1 MKMMKI
7 KKARVY
13 NSPKLSELLAEIT
26 PLEMEKTK
34 VKMQIS
40 ARIEELMEQKGWN
53 KSELAEKVGKHPSEI
68 TKWMSGTQ
76 NFTME
81 VLTEIAFTL
90 GVDVSVFFDKKHF
103 QLIYKSTFIV
113 AAIVA
118 NPTLENRTPTAKG
131 EGVYGISMFSGITS
145 RLINPKFHKA

>member
-1 MKMMKI
+1 MKMKKI
-7 KKARVY
+7 KKAREY

-90 GVDVSVFFDKKHF
+90 GVDVSVFFDNFCCLRTGGKHYCRGKWIK
-103 QLIYKSTFIV
+103 LLHHLV
-113 AAIVA
+113 W
-118 NPTLENRTPTAKG
+118 
-131 EGVYGISMFSGITS
+131 
-145 RLINPKFHKA
+145 